1 MGVEEDGEAAVVGGN
16 EVRVGGEVG
25 ELEDGV
31 PVAAATVDPLIAGDE
46 RVSDGQ
52 DLLGGLEQRLGV
64 ARTDREGLAPDEEL
78 LSDEELPLRCRYYRE
93 IPFGPFSLPLS
104 GYSFS
109 L

>member
-1 MGVEEDGEAAVVGGN
+1 MVG
-16 EVRVGGEVG
+16 VGGEVG

-31 PVAAATVDPLIAGDE
+31 PVAASTVDPLLAGDE
-46 RVSDGQ
+46 RVSDGP

-64 ARTDREGLAPDEEL
+64 ARTDREGLAPDEVSAGEEL
-78 LSDEELPLRCRYYRE
+78 LSDEELPLRCYYRE
-93 IPFGPFSLPLS
+93 IPFGTFSLPLS